1 MPNTFGSDD
10 YGYPVRQNGTMS
22 IWVCGE
28 VLIDLIPVAAGS
40 SDRAP
45 HVGGGPANTAK
56 ALARLG
62 HEVHFIDGIS
72 SDAYGVMSRDELLA
86 DDVKLDLAQTSEL
99 PTALAI
105 VSIDANASASYEF
118 KLENTA
124 TFDFNLDWLPDPS
137 RYKPNVLHIGTL
149 ATVIQPGADEL
160 YDWALQV
167 AEFAPIVFDPNIRPA
182 VMANRDLYEAA
193 VEKWAAI
200 SSVIKVS
207 DDDVAWLFPDASFD
221 DVAERWVRDGAALVV
236 ITRGSQGLIGFTADG
251 AVEVPGVKIE
261 VADTVGAGDTVGAI
275 IVEAMV
281 EKGIMA
287 LTGDVLQDVLHRAAK
302 AAGITCSRPGAQPPY
317 KHELK

>member
-1 MPNTFGSDD
+1 
-10 YGYPVRQNGTMS
+10 MS

-28 VLIDLIPVAAGS
+28 VLIDLIPVAPGS
-40 SDRAP
+40 NDRAP

-62 HEVHFIDGIS
+62 HDVHFIDGIS
-72 SDAYGVMSRDELLA
+72 TDAYGEMSRDELVA
-86 DDVKLDLAQTSEL
+86 DEVKLDLAKSSDL

-105 VSIDANASASYEF
+105 VSLNENGGASYEF
-118 KLENTA
+118 KLDNTA
-124 TFDFNLDWLPDPS
+124 TFDFSLDWLPDPS
-137 RYKPNVLHIGTL
+137 KYKPNVLHIGTL
-149 ATVIQPGADEL
+149 VTVIQPGADVL

-182 VMANRDLYEAA
+182 VMGDRDLYEAA

-207 DDDVAWLFPDASFD
+207 DDDVAWLFPDQSLD

-236 ITRGSQGLIGFTADG
+236 ITRGSEGLIGFTADG
-251 AVEVPGVKIE
+251 AVEVPGVKVV

-275 IVEAMV
+275 VVEAMV

-302 AAGITCSRPGAQPPY
+302 AAAITCSRPGANPPY